1 MHAFSAPPGL
11 RRHLGTCIL
20 STQNEVC
27 SCCMLVACKAQ
38 RENESQSLSRRNRQ
52 RIVVIVIHKSN
63 ITVLRTL
70 RMRFAN
76 SAGRYCSEAAFQSKE
91 DSWNVCPRLPIVRSF
106 VRSAGFQSEWG
117 QRFGGMAAEVSQS
130 PEGASAAFSQK
141 GRDFRCIVRP
151 LLTGQSVAASASRQG
166 LRPQAAL
173 QQQSSSQSDEHAVPI
188 AQPRLYPWKLQS
200 HR

>member
-1 MHAFSAPPGL
+1 
-11 RRHLGTCIL
+11 
-20 STQNEVC
+20 
-27 SCCMLVACKAQ
+27 MLVACKAQ
-38 RENESQSLSRRNRQ
+38 RVNESQYVSRRNRQ

-63 ITVLRTL
+63 ITVPAD
-70 RMRFAN
+70 FAN
-76 SAGRYCSEAAFQSKE
+76 AVRKFRRAILLRSCVSVERGFVERVSAST
-91 DSWNVCPRLPIVRSF
+91 NRSF
-106 VRSAGFQSEWG
+106 VRS
-117 QRFGGMAAEVSQS
+117 FGGFSVRVGTAFWWHGAEVSQS
-130 PEGASAAFSQK
+130 PEGAAAAFSQK

-166 LRPQAAL
+166 LRHQAAL